1 MVPLRT
7 KCSSALLAAVLIFAS
22 GCHKQS
28 TELSP
33 EQSETK
39 EAFEIAQAMKMF
51 YGNYDVKKQTSVA
64 SLPKEKSSFP
74 AAGEEQMT
82 VRPLFHAFSGDAG
95 AHNFLPCAPTIGMA
109 VF

>member
-39 EAFEIAQAMKMF
+39 EAFDRDSRRLE
-51 YGNYDVKKQTSVA
+51 
-64 SLPKEKSSFP
+64 LER
-74 AAGEEQMT
+74 EQ
-82 VRPLFHAFSGDAG
+82 L
-95 AHNFLPCAPTIGMA
+95 
-109 VF
+109 

>member
-51 YGNYDVKKQTSVA
+51 YGYLRREKANVGRVA
-64 SLPKEKSSFP
+64 SEREK
-74 AAGEEQMT
+74 
-82 VRPLFHAFSGDAG
+82 
-95 AHNFLPCAPTIGMA
+95 
-109 VF
+109 